1 MGKAAPNN
9 TIDTE
14 LSYIA
19 GSDTLYVCS
28 AEPANFAGIAAVAL
42 ADVAVDSGDFAIAD
56 HTTGGGRQVTVGAQ
70 SGVPVDTSGTATHV
84 VLANAADS
92 TLRYVTTCTSQAL
105 VAGNTVNVPAWV
117 IAVTDPT

>member
-9 TIDTE
+9 TIDSE

-56 HTTGGGRQVTVGAQ
+56 HTGGGRQVTVAAQ
-70 SGVPVDTSGTATHV
+70 SGVPVDVSGNATHV
-84 VLANAADS
+84 VLANAAGS

-105 VAGNTVNVPAWV
+105 TAGNTVNVPSWV
-117 IAVTDPT
+117 ISVGDPT